1 VSLDALPRL
10 ASARPRARGT
20 AMSRRLRAFPVAAFT
35 VALALRFGAVAL
47 LPAAPAWDGVIYA
60 RAAEQLARGEGYTQR
75 SLDPA
80 APARPT
86 AFFPVGLPAVLAV
99 PRWLGLGNALDL
111 VLQALAGALLVP
123 LGAAFARRAHG
134 RRAGRYAAWALALWP
149 GGVLLSVS
157 YLAEPLFALGCGT
170 ALLPLLYARRR
181 HRLRA
186 LCIGAPALGLVA
198 YLRPTA
204 LVVLALTALSLAAL
218 AWRERAASFTKP
230 ESSAR
235 KPWLFAN
242 KARLLARSAGIVAL
256 ALALGVVPLAPWML
270 RNARTLGAPVLVS
283 TNGGVNLLLGTVGEG
298 SYGAV
303 PPEVDCPHGMR
314 EIARDRCRSQRAR
327 DRIATDPLGWIAR
340 GALKLADTFGHESAP
355 AYYVAET
362 LGAPGPRRERALL
375 GMLAVSRVAWLALV
389 ALAAVGGAWIWRTQR
404 TNEARSTLAALLVLA
419 PIAALA
425 ALHFLYIGGDR
436 YHAGVMP
443 MIGALA
449 GVGLATLRRD
459 RA

>member
-1 VSLDALPRL
+1 MSLDALPRL
-10 ASARPRARGT
+10 APARPRTRGAAR
-20 AMSRRLRAFPVAAFT
+20 SRRLRSFPVAAFA
-35 VALALRFGAVAL
+35 VALILRFGAVAL

-60 RAAEQLARGEGYTQR
+60 RAADQLARGEGYTQR

-99 PRWLGLGNALDL
+99 PRWLGLGTALDL

-186 LCIGAPALGLVA
+186 LAVAALALGLVA

-204 LVVLALTALSLAAL
+204 LAVLGVTTLGLVLLT
-218 AWRERAASFTKP
+218 WRASTRSFTKT
-230 ESSAR
+230 E
-235 KPWLFAN
+235 
-242 KARLLARSAGIVAL
+242 RSAQTPPHAAHAHALRRVLPFLLIPAL
-256 ALALGVVPLAPWML
+256 ALVPLAPWML

-314 EIARDRCRSQRAR
+314 ELARDRCRQEHALA
-327 DRIATDPLGWIAR
+327 RIATDPLGWLAR

-362 LGAPGPRRERALL
+362 LGPPGPRRERALL
-375 GMLAVSRVAWLALV
+375 GLLAISRVAWLALL
-389 ALAAVGGAWIWRTQR
+389 ALAIVGAAALWRTRR
-404 TNEARSTLAALLVLA
+404 TNDARSALAALLLVA

-449 GVGLATLRRD
+449 GIGAATLRRA
-459 RA
+459 RG

>member
-1 VSLDALPRL
+1 
-10 ASARPRARGT
+10 
-20 AMSRRLRAFPVAAFT
+20 MRAFPVAAFA
-35 VALALRFGAVAL
+35 VALVLRFGAVAL
-47 LPAAPAWDGVIYA
+47 LPAMPAWDGVIYA
-60 RAAEQLARGEGYTQR
+60 RAADQLARGEGYTQR

-99 PRWLGLGNALDL
+99 PRALGLGSALDL
-111 VLQALAGALLVP
+111 WMQALAGALLVP
-123 LGAAFARRAHG
+123 LGAAFARRVHG

-149 GGVLLSVS
+149 GGVLLSAS
-157 YLAEPLFALGCGT
+157 YLAEPLFALGCGV

-181 HRLRA
+181 HRVRA
-186 LCIGAPALGLVA
+186 LCLTAPALGVVA
-198 YLRPTA
+198 YVRPTA
-204 LVVLALTALSLAAL
+204 LVVLGLTALGVAAL
-218 AWRERAASFTKP
+218 AWPSRSASFAQT
-230 ESSAR
+230 EQSALKR
-235 KPWLFAN
+235 SLFAN
-242 KARLLARSAGIVAL
+242 RAGLLARSAGIVAL
-256 ALALGVVPLAPWML
+256 ALALGVVPLAPWMI

-314 EIARDRCRSQRAR
+314 EIARDRCRSERALA
-327 DRIATDPLGWIAR
+327 RIAADPVGWLAR

-355 AYYVAET
+355 AYYVAEL
-362 LGAPGPRRERALL
+362 LGPPGPRRERALL
-375 GMLAVSRVAWLALV
+375 GMLALSRVAWLALV
-389 ALAAVGGAWIWRTQR
+389 ALAAVGTAALWRTRRSAIAQR
-404 TNEARSTLAALLVLA
+404 PMAALLVLA

-425 ALHFLYIGGDR
+425 ALHVVYLGGDR

-449 GVGLATLRRD
+449 GVGFATLRRE